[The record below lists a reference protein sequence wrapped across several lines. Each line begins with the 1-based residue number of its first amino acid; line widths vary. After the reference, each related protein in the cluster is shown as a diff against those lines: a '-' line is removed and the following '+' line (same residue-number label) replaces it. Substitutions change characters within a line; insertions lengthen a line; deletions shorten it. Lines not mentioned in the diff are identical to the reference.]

1 MAKKSK
7 ARAQMLSPRQQSP
20 QKHLTPRRWRLKLVI
35 GGAVL
40 AVVLGIGVVV
50 KYNPGLVR
58 FLQQRDLVSG
68 LQETGEKRYTLGTA
82 GAAVV
87 IKEFS
92 DYT

>member
-1 MAKKSK
+1 MARKSK
-7 ARAQMLSPRQQSP
+7 ARVQTLSPRQQSP
-20 QKHLTPRRWRLKLVI
+20 QKSLTPRRWRLKLVI

-40 AVVLGIGVVV
+40 ALALGVG
-50 KYNPGLVR
+50 GLVR
-58 FLQQRDLVSG
+58 FLQQRDLSPH
-68 LQETGEKRYTLGTA
+68 LQGTVDKHYTRGTA

>member
-7 ARAQMLSPRQQSP
+7 ARTQTLRPWQQPIRVAAAS
-20 QKHLTPRRWRLKLVI
+20 RRWRLKLII

-40 AVVLGIGVVV
+40 VLALGVGGI
-50 KYNPGLVR
+50 VR
-58 FLQQRDLVSG
+58 FLQQRDLAPR
-68 LQETGEKRYTLGTA
+68 LQETVDKHYTLGTA
-82 GAAVV
+82 SAPVV

>member
-7 ARAQMLSPRQQSP
+7 ARIQTLSPRQQSP
-20 QKHLTPRRWRLKLVI
+20 QKPHTSQRWRLKLVI

-40 AVVLGIGVVV
+40 AVALGVG
-50 KYNPGLVR
+50 GLVR
-58 FLQQRDLVSG
+58 FLQQRDLAPG
-68 LQETGEKRYTLGTA
+68 LQGPENKHYTLGTA
-82 GAAVV
+82 GAPVV

>member
-7 ARAQMLSPRQQSP
+7 ARAQTLSSRQQSP
-20 QKHLTPRRWRLKLVI
+20 QKPLTPRRWRLKLVI

-40 AVVLGIGVVV
+40 AVALGVG
-50 KYNPGLVR
+50 GLVR
-58 FLQQRDLVSG
+58 FLQQRDLTPR
-68 LQETGEKRYTLGTA
+68 LQGTEDKHYTLGTA
-82 GAAVV
+82 RAPVV

>member
-7 ARAQMLSPRQQSP
+7 ARVHTLSPQQQSP
-20 QKHLTPRRWRLKLVI
+20 QKPLTPRRWRLKLVI

-40 AVVLGIGVVV
+40 AVALGVG
-50 KYNPGLVR
+50 GLVR
-58 FLQQRDLVSG
+58 FLQQRDLAPH
-68 LQETGEKRYTLGTA
+68 LQGTGDKHYTLGTA
-82 GAAVV
+82 RAPVV